1 MFDGMLASGAV
12 LVNSLKDLFV
22 AMFESVGMLLN
33 GIIDAQVAKV
43 EGIIAG
49 MQAIKSGNLKGAM
62 QEVSKGFAKSE
73 SVSKKS
79 KEDSKKVF
87 EGKTSGVMG
96 KSFDEFLS
104 AFQKRAKTIP
114 EFKSSKATDGLFS
127 AIQSQFAGLLSLRK
141 KLRNESFSTTSGIEG
156 AMSGI
161 KSAGLKFGSVM
172 TDVFGQVGK
181 NVAEAKPI
189 ADIVDQGKK
198 LFDFFAPQEQEKK
211 DVKAEFVG
219 LTEMN
224 KRIQAQLGKAKED
237 ADRRRLLLLNE
248 EQKRGIDEMVKRGGA
263 TVDVL
268 KDIAG
273 KLGLK

>member
-1 MFDGMLASGAV
+1 
-12 LVNSLKDLFV
+12 
-22 AMFESVGMLLN
+22 
-33 GIIDAQVAKV
+33 
-43 EGIIAG
+43 
-49 MQAIKSGNLKGAM
+49 
-62 QEVSKGFAKSE
+62 
-73 SVSKKS
+73 
-79 KEDSKKVF
+79 
-87 EGKTSGVMG
+87 
-96 KSFDEFLS
+96 
-104 AFQKRAKTIP
+104 
-114 EFKSSKATDGLFS
+114 
-127 AIQSQFAGLLSLRK
+127 
-141 KLRNESFSTTSGIEG
+141 
-156 AMSGI
+156 MSGI